1 MMKKWMTL
9 VLAALMLTGLLS
21 GCGSDKA
28 EDSAQESD
36 VALDSFY
43 AGLAEDY
50 HWSED
55 PEQSEEGDLLMSPI
69 EGEMLESYY
78 PGLSDLATKQFV
90 AKMPLMSSVVNEIVL
105 VQCETEEDA
114 KAAAAILQDR
124 VDAQAEGGAWY
135 PESMEAWGKAS
146 VIQQGTYVAMIASAE
161 HQSDI
166 EEAFNAQFA

>member
-1 MMKKWMTL
+1 MKKWMTMA
-9 VLAALMLTGLLS
+9 LAALMMTALLTA
-21 GCGSDKA
+21 CGGSKDEEGA
-28 EDSAQESD
+28 GSAD
-36 VALDSFY
+36 VDLNSFY

-55 PEQSEEGDLLMSPI
+55 PEQSEEGDLLMTSI

-78 PGLSDLATKQFV
+78 PELSGLATKQLI

-161 HQSDI
+161 HQTEI